1 MSTSTATHV
10 TSASDVRNAI
20 GYGNTVRAYKR
31 ATLVASNEIP
41 TTYGILNG
49 CTVRTTLHVG
59 KASTGRHSD
68 YERITAAWVVVSL
81 VNQNGWTVW
90 SKGTRW
96 TGPKAEADA
105 MEAYE
110 AAVAS

>member
-1 MSTSTATHV
+1 MSTTVQHV
-10 TSASDVRNAI
+10 TSASDVSNAV
-20 GYGNTVRAYKR
+20 GHGNTVRAYKR

-81 VNQNGWTVW
+81 VNQNDWTVW

-96 TGPKAEADA
+96 TGPNAEADA
-105 MEAYE
+105 MAAYE
-110 AAVAS
+110 AAVTS